1 VRFDRSGPQNP
12 AALTVHTLAQLRAGE
27 LQGLTRLQL
36 RDGLT
41 TFPRE
46 IFELA
51 DTLKILDLSGNQL
64 TALPDDLPRLH
75 KLQVIF
81 CSDNPFT
88 ELPEVLGQCAQ
99 LTMVGFKANRIRH
112 VSAKALPSRLRWLIL
127 TDNQI
132 DTLPVELG
140 HCTALQKLM
149 LAGNRLHHLPET
161 MVNLHKLELLRISA
175 NQFTELPKW
184 LLHLPR
190 LSWLAFAGNPFC
202 ADSEAEALANAA
214 TQAIAWEDLDVQELL
229 GEGASGLIYRA
240 NCTPATAQPTRS
252 HHASTNASI
261 STGSAAP
268 VSASTPLAV
277 KVFKGSLTSDGLPL
291 SEMAASLHAGMHPN
305 LVAVH
310 APVTG
315 HPDGKQALAMP
326 LVTPDFQNLAGPPSL
341 ASCTRDV
348 YAPDTRFTWDGVL
361 RLAHSIASAAQHLH
375 ERGLHH
381 GDLYAHNIL
390 CTPDGHALLGDFGAA
405 AFLDLNQH
413 EIAQAL
419 QRLEVRAFGC
429 LLEELLARA
438 DLTDAHTNP
447 AHTAQL
453 QTLQKLQATCMHET
467 PAQRP
472 LFVHITHTLAQ
483 LVAA

>member
-1 VRFDRSGPQNP
+1 M
-12 AALTVHTLAQLRAGE
+12 HTLAQLRAGA
-27 LQGLTRLQL
+27 LKGITRLQL
-36 RDGLT
+36 REGLT
-41 TFPRE
+41 TFPPE

-51 DTLKILDLSGNQL
+51 DTLEILDLSGNQL
-64 TALPDDLPRLH
+64 TALPNDLPRLH

-112 VSAKALPSRLRWLIL
+112 LSAQALPPRLRWLIL

-132 DTLPVELG
+132 DALPDALGLCTELE
-140 HCTALQKLM
+140 KLM
-149 LAGNRLHHLPET
+149 LAGNRLHHLPAS
-161 MVNLHKLELLRISA
+161 MAGLHKLALLRISA
-175 NQFTELPKW
+175 NQFTALPTW
-184 LLHLPR
+184 LLDLPR

-202 ADSEAEALANAA
+202 ADAEAAALANAA
-214 TQAIAWEDLDVQELL
+214 THAIDWADLEIEALL

-240 NCTPATAQPTRS
+240 NWQPSTR
-252 HHASTNASI
+252 HRTQAHQASSTTTVSTDSVEPTCAS
-261 STGSAAP
+261 P
-268 VSASTPLAV
+268 TPLAV
-277 KVFKGSLTSDGLPL
+277 KVFKGALTSDGLPL
-291 SEMAASLHAGMHPN
+291 SEMAASLYADAHPH

-310 APVTG
+310 APVTN
-315 HPDGKQALAMP
+315 HPDGKQAFAMP
-326 LVTPDFQNLAGPPSL
+326 LVSPDFQNLAGPPSL

-348 YAPDTRFTWDGVL
+348 YAPNTRFAWDALL
-361 RLAHSIASAAQHLH
+361 RLAHGIASAAQHLH

-429 LLEELLARA
+429 LLEELLART

-447 AHTAQL
+447 AHTAQK
-453 QTLQKLQATCMHET
+453 QTLQKLQAACVHET

-472 LFVHITHTLAQ
+472 LFVHITHDLAQ

>member
-1 VRFDRSGPQNP
+1 MRLDRPRHQNP

-27 LQGLTRLQL
+27 LQGITRLQL
-36 RDGLT
+36 REGLT

-51 DTLKILDLSGNQL
+51 DTLEILDLSGNQL

-88 ELPEVLGQCAQ
+88 ELPEVLGQCTQ

-112 VSAKALPSRLRWLIL
+112 VSAKALPPRLRWLIL

-132 DTLPVELG
+132 DTLPTELG
-140 HCTALQKLM
+140 HCTELQKLM
-149 LAGNRLHHLPET
+149 LAGNRLRTLPQS
-161 MVNLHKLELLRISA
+161 MAGLHKLALLRISA
-175 NQFTELPKW
+175 NQFTALPEW
-184 LLHLPR
+184 LLDLPR

-202 ADSEAEALANAA
+202 APLEAAALAHTA
-214 TQAIAWEDLDVQELL
+214 THAIDWADLEVQALL

-240 NCTPATAQPTRS
+240 NWRLAATP
-252 HHASTNASI
+252 I
-261 STGSAAP
+261 
-268 VSASTPLAV
+268 AV
-277 KVFKGSLTSDGLPL
+277 KVFKGDLTSDGLPL
-291 SEMAASLHAGMHPN
+291 SEMAASLHAGAHAH

-310 APVTG
+310 APVTD

-326 LVTPDFQNLAGPPSL
+326 LVAPHFQNLAGPPSL

-348 YAPDTRFTWDGVL
+348 YAPDTRFTWDAVL

-405 AFLDLNQH
+405 AFLDPNQH
-413 EIAQAL
+413 EMAQAL

-429 LLEELLARA
+429 LLEELLART
-438 DLTDAHTNP
+438 DLAHPNTHS
-447 AHTAQL
+447 AHARQQQSLQAL
-453 QTLQKLQATCMHET
+453 QTACMQAS
-467 PAQRP
+467 PVQRP
-472 LFVHITHTLAQ
+472 LFVQITHTLAQ